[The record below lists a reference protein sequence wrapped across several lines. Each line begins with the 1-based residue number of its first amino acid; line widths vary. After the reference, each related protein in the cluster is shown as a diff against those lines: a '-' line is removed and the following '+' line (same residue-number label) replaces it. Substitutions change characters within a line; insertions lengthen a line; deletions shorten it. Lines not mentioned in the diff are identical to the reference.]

1 MEDEGAL
8 EEMQGS
14 PVPTQC
20 GDGRAELHLEER
32 QGAFVLV
39 QQGHQHKERG
49 RRLDEAQTRRDDQ
62 QNGSHLA
69 RVLVL
74 CGRGQQ
80 FSTQ

>member
-1 MEDEGAL
+1 MEGTL
-8 EEMQGS
+8 QEMQGS

-20 GDGRAELHLEER
+20 SDGRAELHLEER
-32 QGAFVLV
+32 QGAFV

-62 QNGSHLA
+62 QNGSHLT

-74 CGRGQQ
+74 CGRSQQ